1 MTISPAHKIILFCDA
16 LKSAGYK
23 PELHLYENGGHGW
36 SMRKQN
42 TTSDHWIK
50 EFYWWLEAHGL
61 TQAHK

>member
-36 SMRKQN
+36 SMRKQG
-42 TTSDHWIK
+42 TTSAITGSWSFTGGWK
-50 EFYWWLEAHGL
+50 RTG
-61 TQAHK
+61 